1 MFALFAAMPADS
13 PKLEAVRRNIDA
25 VDDALHD
32 ALIHR
37 ADLVVDVQVA
47 KAGNGATASAMR
59 PAREAEILRRIAA
72 RHQSNL
78 PLPVVFRIWRE
89 IINAAT
95 AMQGPISV
103 AVCAPEKSVGYWDL
117 ARNHFGASTPMSLHV
132 APSVVMRQV
141 VERPGTVGILP
152 EPQYEEDTPWWILLA
167 SEARGDM
174 VPRIIWRLPFFSSV
188 SGRFEQLSALA
199 VACMLPEP
207 TGDDVTIAAFE
218 CHSDVSRGRL
228 LAALEAHGM
237 IGQIIA
243 THEGGLANCRV
254 HLLQIDSFVAEQDPR
269 FETLTESMNGMLF
282 RTVVLGAYPTP
293 ISRSDVLDAGQG

>member
-1 MFALFAAMPADS
+1 MSAES
-13 PKLEAVRRNIDA
+13 SKLEKVRHSIDN
-25 VDDALHD
+25 VDDVLHD
-32 ALIHR
+32 ALLQR
-37 ADLVVDVQVA
+37 ADLVAEVQIA
-47 KAGNGATASAMR
+47 KAGSGDVAPAMR
-59 PAREAEILRRIAA
+59 PAREATILRRIAA
-72 RHQSNL
+72 RHQSDL

-152 EPQYEEDTPWWILLA
+152 EPQYEEPTPWWILLT
-167 SEARGDM
+167 SEARGGL

-199 VACMLPEP
+199 VACISPEP

-218 CHSDVSRGRL
+218 CAGDVSRGRL
-228 LAALEAHGM
+228 LEALQAQGM
-237 IGQIIA
+237 NGQLIA
-243 THEGGLANCRV
+243 THEGAMANSRL
-254 HLLQIDSFVAEQDPR
+254 HLIQIDTFVAEQDPR
-269 FETLTESMNGMLF
+269 FETLLESMNGLL
-282 RTVVLGAYPTP
+282 RAVVLGAYPTP
-293 ISRSDVLDAGQG
+293 ISKPDAPDAE